1 MRRRITGFIALA
13 ALAVLLPGCDNTAN
27 QNATANRNAN
37 ANLNANATA
46 TATPV
51 ANTNSNRAPT
61 RAEYEANK
69 ERYNREAKE
78 SGRKVGTG
86 ANDTW
91 LWIKTR
97 FDLAAADDLRDSTI
111 NVDVDNDVVTLSG
124 TVASAA
130 QKTRAEAVA
139 KAVEGVKSVRNQLK
153 VQSGNANANASPA
166 RRVAR
171 TGTGNQPQIYTDEH
185 RFNPCSSVKSVAR
198 SSLTAHSYA
207 KLSLL
212 FPPTKFCYKSDD
224 GDLVTYAKSPFAP
237 YCRVPAVAS
246 CR

>member
-27 QNATANRNAN
+27 QNTANRNAN
-37 ANLNANATA
+37 VNANAVATA
-46 TATPV
+46 TPTPV

-111 NVDVDNDVVTLSG
+111 NVDVDNDIVTLSG

-166 RRVAR
+166 RG
-171 TGTGNQPQIYTDEH
+171 GTN
-185 RFNPCSSVKSVAR
+185 RNR
-198 SSLTAHSYA
+198 
-207 KLSLL
+207 
-212 FPPTKFCYKSDD
+212 
-224 GDLVTYAKSPFAP
+224 
-237 YCRVPAVAS
+237 
-246 CR
+246 

>member
-1 MRRRITGFIALA
+1 MFSELRIVFTCKEDFADMRLRITGFIGVAALA
-13 ALAVLLPGCDNTAN
+13 ALLAGCDNTAN
-27 QNATANRNAN
+27 NNATANRNAN
-37 ANLNANATA
+37 VNANATA
-46 TATPV
+46 TPTPVV

-111 NVDVDNDVVTLSG
+111 NVDVDNDIVTLSG

-153 VQSGNANANASPA
+153 VEAANANANANASPH
-166 RRVAR
+166 R
-171 TGTGNQPQIYTDEH
+171 GNANH
-185 RFNPCSSVKSVAR
+185 
-198 SSLTAHSYA
+198 
-207 KLSLL
+207 
-212 FPPTKFCYKSDD
+212 
-224 GDLVTYAKSPFAP
+224 
-237 YCRVPAVAS
+237 
-246 CR
+246 

>member
-27 QNATANRNAN
+27 QNATVNRNAN
-37 ANLNANATA
+37 VNATA
-46 TATPV
+46 TATPTPV

-69 ERYNREAKE
+69 DRYNREAKE

-111 NVDVDNDVVTLSG
+111 NVDVDNDIVTLSG

-130 QKTRAEAVA
+130 QKTRAETVA

-153 VQSGNANANASPA
+153 VQAGNANANASPA
-166 RRVAR
+166 RG
-171 TGTGNQPQIYTDEH
+171 GTN
-185 RFNPCSSVKSVAR
+185 RNR
-198 SSLTAHSYA
+198 
-207 KLSLL
+207 
-212 FPPTKFCYKSDD
+212 
-224 GDLVTYAKSPFAP
+224 
-237 YCRVPAVAS
+237 
-246 CR
+246 

>member
-37 ANLNANATA
+37 LNANAVATA
-46 TATPV
+46 TPTPV
-51 ANTNSNRAPT
+51 ANTNSNRPPT

-111 NVDVDNDVVTLSG
+111 NVDVDNDIVTLTG

-153 VQSGNANANASPA
+153 VQAGNANANANANPA
-166 RRVAR
+166 RG
-171 TGTGNQPQIYTDEH
+171 GTN
-185 RFNPCSSVKSVAR
+185 RNR
-198 SSLTAHSYA
+198 
-207 KLSLL
+207 
-212 FPPTKFCYKSDD
+212 
-224 GDLVTYAKSPFAP
+224 
-237 YCRVPAVAS
+237 
-246 CR
+246 

>member
-37 ANLNANATA
+37 TTATA
-46 TATPV
+46 TPTATPV
-51 ANTNSNRAPT
+51 ANTNSNSNRAPT

-69 ERYNREAKE
+69 DRYNREAKE

-111 NVDVDNDVVTLSG
+111 NVDVDNDIVTLTG

-130 QKTRAEAVA
+130 QKAKAEAVA
-139 KAVEGVKSVRNQLK
+139 KAVEGVKSVRNLLK
-153 VQSGNANANASPA
+153 VQAGNANANANANPA
-166 RRVAR
+166 RG
-171 TGTGNQPQIYTDEH
+171 GTNKN
-185 RFNPCSSVKSVAR
+185 R
-198 SSLTAHSYA
+198 
-207 KLSLL
+207 
-212 FPPTKFCYKSDD
+212 
-224 GDLVTYAKSPFAP
+224 
-237 YCRVPAVAS
+237 
-246 CR
+246 

>member
-13 ALAVLLPGCDNTAN
+13 ALAVILSGCDNTSN

-37 ANLNANATA
+37 ANATATA

-86 ANDTW
+86 SNDTW
-91 LWIKTR
+91 LWVKTR

-111 NVDVDNDVVTLSG
+111 NVDVDNGVVTLSG

-130 QKTRAEAVA
+130 QKARAEQIA
-139 KAVEGVKSVRNQLK
+139 KSVEGVKSVRNQLK
-153 VQSGNANANASPA
+153 VQAGNANANANASPA
-166 RRVAR
+166 
-171 TGTGNQPQIYTDEH
+171 
-185 RFNPCSSVKSVAR
+185 KR
-198 SSLTAHSYA
+198 STN
-207 KLSLL
+207 
-212 FPPTKFCYKSDD
+212 
-224 GDLVTYAKSPFAP
+224 
-237 YCRVPAVAS
+237 R
-246 CR
+246 

>member
-27 QNATANRNAN
+27 QNVTTNR
-37 ANLNANATA
+37 NANATA
-46 TATPV
+46 TATATPTPV

-61 RAEYEANK
+61 RQEYEANK

-111 NVDVDNDVVTLSG
+111 NVDVDNDIVTLSG

-130 QKTRAEAVA
+130 QKTKAETVA

-153 VQSGNANANASPA
+153 VQAGNANANANASPA
-166 RRVAR
+166 RR
-171 TGTGNQPQIYTDEH
+171 
-185 RFNPCSSVKSVAR
+185 
-198 SSLTAHSYA
+198 
-207 KLSLL
+207 
-212 FPPTKFCYKSDD
+212 
-224 GDLVTYAKSPFAP
+224 
-237 YCRVPAVAS
+237 
-246 CR
+246 

>member
-1 MRRRITGFIALA
+1 MFSELRIVFTCKEDFADMRFRITGFIAAAALA
-13 ALAVLLPGCDNTAN
+13 ALLAGCDNTAN
-27 QNATANRNAN
+27 NNATANRNAN
-37 ANLNANATA
+37 VNANATA
-46 TATPV
+46 TPTPVV

-111 NVDVDNDVVTLSG
+111 NVDVDNDIVTLSG

-153 VQSGNANANASPA
+153 VEAANANANANASPH
-166 RRVAR
+166 R
-171 TGTGNQPQIYTDEH
+171 GNANH
-185 RFNPCSSVKSVAR
+185 
-198 SSLTAHSYA
+198 
-207 KLSLL
+207 
-212 FPPTKFCYKSDD
+212 
-224 GDLVTYAKSPFAP
+224 
-237 YCRVPAVAS
+237 
-246 CR
+246 

>member
-37 ANLNANATA
+37 TNANATATA

-97 FDLAAADDLRDSTI
+97 FDLAAANDLRDSTI

-130 QKTRAEAVA
+130 QKAHAEQVA

-153 VQSGNANANASPA
+153 VQTGNANANANASPT
-166 RRVAR
+166 RG
-171 TGTGNQPQIYTDEH
+171 GTNKN
-185 RFNPCSSVKSVAR
+185 R
-198 SSLTAHSYA
+198 
-207 KLSLL
+207 
-212 FPPTKFCYKSDD
+212 
-224 GDLVTYAKSPFAP
+224 
-237 YCRVPAVAS
+237 
-246 CR
+246 

>member
-1 MRRRITGFIALA
+1 MRRRITGFIAVAALA
-13 ALAVLLPGCDNTAN
+13 ALAAGCDNTAN
-27 QNATANRNAN
+27 SNATANRNAN
-37 ANLNANATA
+37 ANATATA

-51 ANTNSNRAPT
+51 VTNTNSNRAPT

-111 NVDVDNDVVTLSG
+111 NVDVDNDIVTLSG

-130 QKTRAEAVA
+130 QKTRAETVA
-139 KAVEGVKSVRNQLK
+139 KSVEGVKSVRNQLK
-153 VQSGNANANASPA
+153 VEAANANANRNANANASPHKA
-166 RRVAR
+166 NA
-171 TGTGNQPQIYTDEH
+171 NH
-185 RFNPCSSVKSVAR
+185 
-198 SSLTAHSYA
+198 
-207 KLSLL
+207 
-212 FPPTKFCYKSDD
+212 
-224 GDLVTYAKSPFAP
+224 
-237 YCRVPAVAS
+237 
-246 CR
+246 

>member
-1 MRRRITGFIALA
+1 MRSRITGLIAVA

-27 QNATANRNAN
+27 SNVTTNRNAN
-37 ANLNANATA
+37 ANAVATA
-46 TATPV
+46 TPTPV

-61 RAEYEANK
+61 RSEYEANK

-111 NVDVDNDVVTLSG
+111 NVDVDNDIVTLSG

-153 VQSGNANANASPA
+153 VVSGNANANANAA
-166 RRVAR
+166 RG
-171 TGTGNQPQIYTDEH
+171 GTN
-185 RFNPCSSVKSVAR
+185 RNR
-198 SSLTAHSYA
+198 
-207 KLSLL
+207 
-212 FPPTKFCYKSDD
+212 
-224 GDLVTYAKSPFAP
+224 
-237 YCRVPAVAS
+237 
-246 CR
+246 

>member
-1 MRRRITGFIALA
+1 MRRITGFIALA
-13 ALAVLLPGCDNTAN
+13 ALAVLPGCDNTAN

-37 ANLNANATA
+37 AVATATA

-51 ANTNSNRAPT
+51 ANTNSNRPPT

-130 QKTRAEAVA
+130 QKTKAEQVA
-139 KAVEGVKSVRNQLK
+139 KAVEGVKSVRNQLR
-153 VQSGNANANASPA
+153 VQSGNANTNASPPA
-166 RRVAR
+166 RG
-171 TGTGNQPQIYTDEH
+171 GTN
-185 RFNPCSSVKSVAR
+185 RN
-198 SSLTAHSYA
+198 
-207 KLSLL
+207 
-212 FPPTKFCYKSDD
+212 
-224 GDLVTYAKSPFAP
+224 GD
-237 YCRVPAVAS
+237 
-246 CR
+246 

>member
-37 ANLNANATA
+37 TTATA
-46 TATPV
+46 TPTATPV
-51 ANTNSNRAPT
+51 ANTNSNSNRAPT
-61 RAEYEANK
+61 RAEYEADK

-111 NVDVDNDVVTLSG
+111 NVDVDNGVVTLSG

-130 QKTRAEAVA
+130 QKARAEQVA

-153 VQSGNANANASPA
+153 VQAGNANANANASPA
-166 RRVAR
+166 RG
-171 TGTGNQPQIYTDEH
+171 GTN
-185 RFNPCSSVKSVAR
+185 RNR
-198 SSLTAHSYA
+198 
-207 KLSLL
+207 
-212 FPPTKFCYKSDD
+212 
-224 GDLVTYAKSPFAP
+224 
-237 YCRVPAVAS
+237 
-246 CR
+246 

>member
-1 MRRRITGFIALA
+1 MSSRITGFIAVA
-13 ALAVLLPGCDNTAN
+13 ALAVLFAGCDNTAN

-37 ANLNANATA
+37 ANANANATA

-51 ANTNSNRAPT
+51 ANTNTNRAPT

-69 ERYNREAKE
+69 ERYNREAKQ

-86 ANDTW
+86 TNDTW

-97 FDLAAADDLRDSTI
+97 WDLAAADDLRDSTI

-139 KAVEGVKSVRNQLK
+139 KAVEGVKSVRNELK
-153 VQSGNANANASPA
+153 VQASTTNANANANRNANANA
-166 RRVAR
+166 RH
-171 TGTGNQPQIYTDEH
+171 GNANH
-185 RFNPCSSVKSVAR
+185 
-198 SSLTAHSYA
+198 
-207 KLSLL
+207 
-212 FPPTKFCYKSDD
+212 
-224 GDLVTYAKSPFAP
+224 
-237 YCRVPAVAS
+237 
-246 CR
+246 

>member
-1 MRRRITGFIALA
+1 MRSRITGLIAVA

-27 QNATANRNAN
+27 SNVTTNRNAN
-37 ANLNANATA
+37 AVATA
-46 TATPV
+46 TPTPV

-61 RAEYEANK
+61 RAEYEADK

-78 SGRKVGTG
+78 SGRKVGAG

-111 NVDVDNDVVTLSG
+111 DVDVDNDVVTLSG

-153 VQSGNANANASPA
+153 VQTGNTNAN
-166 RRVAR
+166 
-171 TGTGNQPQIYTDEH
+171 
-185 RFNPCSSVKSVAR
+185 K
-198 SSLTAHSYA
+198 
-207 KLSLL
+207 
-212 FPPTKFCYKSDD
+212 
-224 GDLVTYAKSPFAP
+224 
-237 YCRVPAVAS
+237 
-246 CR
+246 

>member
-1 MRRRITGFIALA
+1 MSSRITGFIAVA
-13 ALAVLLPGCDNTAN
+13 ALAVLFAGCDNTAN

-37 ANLNANATA
+37 ANANANATA

-51 ANTNSNRAPT
+51 ANTNTNRAPT

-69 ERYNREAKE
+69 ERYNREAKQ

-86 ANDTW
+86 TNDTW

-97 FDLAAADDLRDSTI
+97 WDLAAADDLRDSTI

-153 VQSGNANANASPA
+153 VQAGNANANASPA
-166 RRVAR
+166 RG
-171 TGTGNQPQIYTDEH
+171 GTN
-185 RFNPCSSVKSVAR
+185 RNR
-198 SSLTAHSYA
+198 
-207 KLSLL
+207 
-212 FPPTKFCYKSDD
+212 
-224 GDLVTYAKSPFAP
+224 
-237 YCRVPAVAS
+237 
-246 CR
+246 

>member
-37 ANLNANATA
+37 LNANTVATA
-46 TATPV
+46 TPTPV
-51 ANTNSNRAPT
+51 ANTNSNRGPT

-111 NVDVDNDVVTLSG
+111 NVDVDNDIVTLTG

-130 QKTRAEAVA
+130 QKAKAEAVA
-139 KAVEGVKSVRNQLK
+139 KAVEGVKSVRNLLK
-153 VQSGNANANASPA
+153 VQAGNANANANASPA
-166 RRVAR
+166 RG
-171 TGTGNQPQIYTDEH
+171 GTN
-185 RFNPCSSVKSVAR
+185 RNR
-198 SSLTAHSYA
+198 
-207 KLSLL
+207 
-212 FPPTKFCYKSDD
+212 
-224 GDLVTYAKSPFAP
+224 
-237 YCRVPAVAS
+237 
-246 CR
+246 

>member
-1 MRRRITGFIALA
+1 MSSRITGFIAVA
-13 ALAVLLPGCDNTAN
+13 ALAVLFAGCDNTAN

-37 ANLNANATA
+37 ANANATA

-51 ANTNSNRAPT
+51 ANTNTNRAPT

-69 ERYNREAKE
+69 ERYNREAKQ

-86 ANDTW
+86 TNDTW

-97 FDLAAADDLRDSTI
+97 WDLAAADDLRDSTI

-139 KAVEGVKSVRNQLK
+139 KAVEGVKSVRNELK
-153 VQSGNANANASPA
+153 VQASTTNANANANRNANANA
-166 RRVAR
+166 RH
-171 TGTGNQPQIYTDEH
+171 GNANH
-185 RFNPCSSVKSVAR
+185 
-198 SSLTAHSYA
+198 
-207 KLSLL
+207 
-212 FPPTKFCYKSDD
+212 
-224 GDLVTYAKSPFAP
+224 
-237 YCRVPAVAS
+237 
-246 CR
+246 

>member
-1 MRRRITGFIALA
+1 MRSRITGFIAVA
-13 ALAVLLPGCDNTAN
+13 ALAVLLPGCDTTSNSNVT
-27 QNATANRNAN
+27 TNRNAN
-37 ANLNANATA
+37 AVATA
-46 TATPV
+46 TPTPV

-124 TVASAA
+124 TVA
-130 QKTRAEAVA
+130 
-139 KAVEGVKSVRNQLK
+139 
-153 VQSGNANANASPA
+153 NAS
-166 RRVAR
+166 
-171 TGTGNQPQIYTDEH
+171 Q
-185 RFNPCSSVKSVAR
+185 
-198 SSLTAHSYA
+198 
-207 KLSLL
+207 
-212 FPPTKFCYKSDD
+212 
-224 GDLVTYAKSPFAP
+224 
-237 YCRVPAVAS
+237 
-246 CR
+246 

>member
-37 ANLNANATA
+37 LNANAVATA
-46 TATPV
+46 TPTPV
-51 ANTNSNRAPT
+51 ANTNSNRGPT

-111 NVDVDNDVVTLSG
+111 NVDVDNDIVTLTG

-153 VQSGNANANASPA
+153 VQAGNANANANANPA
-166 RRVAR
+166 RG
-171 TGTGNQPQIYTDEH
+171 GTNKN
-185 RFNPCSSVKSVAR
+185 R
-198 SSLTAHSYA
+198 
-207 KLSLL
+207 
-212 FPPTKFCYKSDD
+212 
-224 GDLVTYAKSPFAP
+224 
-237 YCRVPAVAS
+237 
-246 CR
+246 

>member
-1 MRRRITGFIALA
+1 MRSRITGLIAVA
-13 ALAVLLPGCDNTAN
+13 ALGVLLPGCDNTAN
-27 QNATANRNAN
+27 SNVTTNRNAN
-37 ANLNANATA
+37 ANAVATA
-46 TATPV
+46 TPTPV

-111 NVDVDNDVVTLSG
+111 NVDVDNDIVTLSG

-139 KAVEGVKSVRNQLK
+139 KAVEGVKGVKNQLK
-153 VQSGNANANASPA
+153 VQTGNANAN
-166 RRVAR
+166 
-171 TGTGNQPQIYTDEH
+171 
-185 RFNPCSSVKSVAR
+185 K
-198 SSLTAHSYA
+198 
-207 KLSLL
+207 
-212 FPPTKFCYKSDD
+212 
-224 GDLVTYAKSPFAP
+224 
-237 YCRVPAVAS
+237 
-246 CR
+246 

>member
-37 ANLNANATA
+37 ANANINANATA

-153 VQSGNANANASPA
+153 VQSGNANANANASPA
-166 RRVAR
+166 RG
-171 TGTGNQPQIYTDEH
+171 GTN
-185 RFNPCSSVKSVAR
+185 RNR
-198 SSLTAHSYA
+198 
-207 KLSLL
+207 
-212 FPPTKFCYKSDD
+212 
-224 GDLVTYAKSPFAP
+224 
-237 YCRVPAVAS
+237 
-246 CR
+246 

>member
-1 MRRRITGFIALA
+1 MAHRLQLLPLKRMFSELDLCSLVRRDFAKMKRRITGLMAVA

-27 QNATANRNAN
+27 QNATVNRNAN
-37 ANLNANATA
+37 VNANATV
-46 TATPV
+46 TPTPI
-51 ANTNSNRAPT
+51 ANTNANSNRAPT

-130 QKTRAEAVA
+130 QKTRAETVA

-153 VQSGNANANASPA
+153 VQSGNANANAIASPA
-166 RRVAR
+166 RG
-171 TGTGNQPQIYTDEH
+171 GTN
-185 RFNPCSSVKSVAR
+185 RNR
-198 SSLTAHSYA
+198 
-207 KLSLL
+207 
-212 FPPTKFCYKSDD
+212 
-224 GDLVTYAKSPFAP
+224 
-237 YCRVPAVAS
+237 
-246 CR
+246 

>member
-1 MRRRITGFIALA
+1 MRLRITGFIALA
-13 ALAVLLPGCDNTAN
+13 AVAVLLLGCDNTAN
-27 QNATANRNAN
+27 ENATANRNAN
-37 ANLNANATA
+37 LNANATATA

-61 RAEYEANK
+61 REEYEANK
-69 ERYNREAKE
+69 ERYDREAKE

-111 NVDVDNDVVTLSG
+111 DVDVDNDVVTLSG

-153 VQSGNANANASPA
+153 VQAANTN
-166 RRVAR
+166 R
-171 TGTGNQPQIYTDEH
+171 
-185 RFNPCSSVKSVAR
+185 
-198 SSLTAHSYA
+198 
-207 KLSLL
+207 
-212 FPPTKFCYKSDD
+212 
-224 GDLVTYAKSPFAP
+224 
-237 YCRVPAVAS
+237 
-246 CR
+246 